1 MTTTLPPDVHTPDDI
16 RAGRVMSSQCMF
28 DQSLQI
34 ERDLGLNQW
43 EAACPTVDGIGQCAS
58 IITKVSTSD
67 NGLDTG
73 VLLQLNGWD
82 ITMEK
87 GVGFY

>member
-1 MTTTLPPDVHTPDDI
+1 VPSTINTSPALWDIAIWDVSNWSGGQGLSANWTTV
-16 RAGRVMSSQCMF
+16 
-28 DQSLQI
+28 
-34 ERDLGLNQW
+34 E
-43 EAACPTVDGIGQCAS
+43 GIGMCAS
-58 IITKVSTSD
+58 IVTQVSTND
-67 NGLDTG
+67 NGTENG